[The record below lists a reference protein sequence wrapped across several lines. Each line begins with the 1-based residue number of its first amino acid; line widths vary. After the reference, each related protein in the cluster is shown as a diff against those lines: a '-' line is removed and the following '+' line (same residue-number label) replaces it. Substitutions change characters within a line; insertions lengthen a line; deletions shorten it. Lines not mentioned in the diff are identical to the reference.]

1 MWGRF
6 GVAADSKQLQ
16 KARSSQKRNSLQV
29 IVIFYQC
36 TVFAH
41 ESCSL
46 IFVAEQISNLGVV
59 GSIPTGPKEFQ
70 ITLPP
75 AKPEVCNAS
84 LEPLKAG

>member
-46 IFVAEQISNLGVV
+46 IFVAEQISNLGVASSSLA
-59 GSIPTGPKEFQ
+59 GPIIFSIG
-70 ITLPP
+70 
-75 AKPEVCNAS
+75 
-84 LEPLKAG
+84 